1 MKKLINIFALSMLVM
16 VWNCGSDSGNGG
28 QQSGS
33 AQQTQN
39 TGGLSQWELEHGI
52 GPVKSPLQL
61 GAVDKAMAEEGAKVF
76 EMKCTACHRLD
87 ERYVGPPLRNVT
99 QRRTPEY
106 IMNMILNPDEMVKSH
121 PEAKKLLAEYLAPM
135 TNQNLKPEEARAILE
150 YFRSEEK

>member
-1 MKKLINIFALSMLVM
+1 MKKFIIILTLGMLM
-16 VWNCGSDSGNGG
+16 MIWSCGSDSGNGG
-28 QQSGS
+28 QQSSS
-33 AQQTQN
+33 AQKTQE

-52 GPVKSPLQL
+52 GPIKSALQL
-61 GAVDKAMAEEGAKVF
+61 GPVDKALAEEGAKAF
-76 EMKCTACHRLD
+76 EIKCTACHRLD

-99 QRRTPEY
+99 QKRTPEY

-121 PEAKKLLAEYLAPM
+121 PEARKMLAEYLAPM

>member
-1 MKKLINIFALSMLVM
+1 MKKLINVFALSMMVM
-16 VWNCGSDSGNGG
+16 LWNCGSDSGNGG
-28 QQSGS
+28 QQGGS
-33 AQQTQN
+33 ASQTQQ

-61 GAVDKAMAEEGAKVF
+61 GAVDKTMAEEGAKIF

-99 QRRTPEY
+99 KRRTPEY

-121 PEAKKLLAEYLAPM
+121 PEAKKMLAEYLAPM
-135 TNQNLKPEEARAILE
+135 TNQNLKPEEARAVLE